1 MSDVE
6 EPKLLAELSTGGKG
20 GGRTPERTE
29 KEQRKKNKEQR
40 KTKREQTKKTLGN
53 KIKPRTCQTPPM

>member
-20 GGRTPERTE
+20 GGGAEHRKEQKRN
-29 KEQRKKNKEQR
+29 KEQRTKNKEQR
-40 KTKREQTKKTLGN
+40 TKKN
-53 KIKPRTCQTPPM
+53 KA